1 METIAGV
8 RSEPPFLRRLAP
20 VVSLALFAVA
30 AAVAYREVHVYPL
43 SEIRRALVSL
53 PGWVLAL
60 CIGITLLGYVVL
72 SLYDWLALEYAGE
85 RLPYRRVLL
94 TSLLSYAIG
103 NNVGHAMISAGS
115 VRYRFYSGWDIP
127 ATSIV
132 KVVLFCTASY
142 AIGVLTLILAGYAAM
157 PDRSELSNSLLG
169 TVAGVAVVIAALT
182 LLVWWSFVLY
192 WRRPVA
198 IRGFRLGPPNPSLAL
213 RQTAVAVTDL
223 LLASL
228 VLYLPLS
235 QQIELPYATFLVLYF
250 VAQAA
255 GILSLIPGGIGVFEG
270 SFLFLSPGQ
279 FAGSQVLAALIVYRV
294 IYYFLPLVVA
304 GGALAA
310 YELRLHRLAQLPGVK
325 TGINLVESAIPQILA
340 VLLLLGAGV
349 LLLSGASPAVP
360 ARLEWLH
367 DFLPLPF
374 IEFSHLAGSLAGVLL
389 LLLSRAVSQRIDS
402 AWYATI
408 ATLGVG
414 IVASLAKGWD
424 YEEAGM
430 LFALLLMVL
439 PARSH
444 FYRKSALLA
453 LDFPLHWVLAA
464 GVVIGL
470 SLWLGFFSYKHVEY
484 SGELWWQFA
493 LHGNAPRFLRSAV
506 AMATLVGGLFI
517 YRLLTRPATALELP
531 DRSELDRAVTV
542 VDQSADTTAHL
553 ALVGDKRLL
562 WSDSGRS
569 FVCFDTTP
577 GFWVAMGDPV
587 GVPAET
593 EGMIWKFR
601 EMADR
606 YNAGAVFYQVG
617 TLHLP
622 VYLDLGAVPV
632 KLGEEARVP
641 LADFALEGKRGA
653 RLRHA
658 YNKLRRDGIG
668 FDVIRHHDVDGVLTE
683 LRSISDSWLATKRV
697 KEKRFSLGY
706 FDPGYLRRCDVA
718 VLRRDGAIV
727 AFANLWY
734 GAGKQELS
742 LDLMRYDP
750 AALKGVME
758 HLTVCLM
765 LWGKAQ
771 GFQWFSLGMAPLSG
785 LERRP
790 LAPLWHK
797 VGNVIFDL
805 GSEFYN
811 FEGLYHYK
819 NKFDPVWRPRY
830 LIVPSGMQVAP
841 ALLAVTSLI
850 SGGLKGIFAK

>member
-1 METIAGV
+1 MKTIAGAA
-8 RSEPPFLRRLAP
+8 SESPFLRRLAP
-20 VVSLALFAVA
+20 VLSLALFAVA
-30 AAVAYREVHVYPL
+30 VAVAYREVHVYPL
-43 SEIRRALVSL
+43 SEIRGALISL
-53 PGWVLAL
+53 PEWVLVL
-60 CIGITLLGYVVL
+60 CIGIMLIGYLVL

-85 RLPYRRVLL
+85 RLAYRRVLL

-103 NNVGHAMISAGS
+103 NNVGHAMISGGS
-115 VRYRFYSGWDIP
+115 IRYRFYSSWDIP
-127 ATSIV
+127 ATSII
-132 KVVLFCTASY
+132 KVVLFCTATY
-142 AIGVLTLILAGYAAM
+142 AIGALTLLLAGYAAM
-157 PDRSELSNSLLG
+157 PDRGELSGSSLAA
-169 TVAGVAVVIAALT
+169 VASLAAVIAALT
-182 LLVWWSFVLY
+182 LLAWWMFVLF

-198 IRGFRLGPPNPSLAL
+198 IRGFSLGPPAPSLAM
-213 RQTAVAVTDL
+213 RQTMVAVTDL
-223 LLASL
+223 TLASL

-235 QQIELPYATFLVLYF
+235 LQIELPYPTFLVLYLTAQ
-250 VAQAA
+250 VA
-255 GILSLIPGGIGVFEG
+255 GTLSLIPGGIGVFEG

-279 FAGSQVLAALIVYRV
+279 FPGSEVLAALIVYRV
-294 IYYFLPLVVA
+294 VYYFLPLIVA

-310 YELRLHRLAQLPGVK
+310 YELKLHRLARLPAVKAGV
-325 TGINLVESAIPQILA
+325 NLVESAIPQILA

-349 LLLSGASPAVP
+349 LLLSGASPAIP
-360 ARLEWLH
+360 ERLEWLH
-367 DFLPLPF
+367 FFLPLPL
-374 IEFSHLAGSLAGVLL
+374 IEFSHLTGSLAGVLL

-402 AWYATI
+402 AYYATI
-408 ATLGVG
+408 GTMCVG

-424 YEEAGM
+424 YEEAGI
-430 LFALLLMVL
+430 LSALLLMVL
-439 PARSH
+439 SARKH
-444 FYRKSALLA
+444 FYRKSALLS
-453 LDFPLHWVLAA
+453 LDFPLRWVMLS

-470 SLWLGFFSYKHVEY
+470 SLWLGLFSYRHVEY

-506 AMATLVGGLFI
+506 AMATLVGGLVI
-517 YRLLTRPATALELP
+517 YRLLTRPAAALALP
-531 DRSELDRAVTV
+531 SRSELERTV
-542 VDQSADTTAHL
+542 PIIDQAADTMAHL

-562 WSDSGRS
+562 WSDSSHS
-569 FVCFDTTP
+569 FLCFDTTP
-577 GFWVAMGDPV
+577 GFWIAMGDPV

-606 YNAGAVFYQVG
+606 HNAGAVFYQVS
-617 TLHLP
+617 TMHLP

-632 KLGEEARVP
+632 KLGEEARVR
-641 LADFALEGKRGA
+641 LVDFALEGKRGA
-653 RLRHA
+653 KLRNA
-658 YNKLRRDGIG
+658 YNKLKRDGLG
-668 FDVIRHHDVDGVLTE
+668 FDVIPHNDVDAVLPE
-683 LRSISDSWLATKRV
+683 LRTISDRWLATKRV
-697 KEKRFSLGY
+697 REKRFSLGF
-706 FDPGYLRRCDVA
+706 FDSDYLRCCDVA
-718 VLRRDGAIV
+718 VLRRDRTIV

-734 GAGKQELS
+734 GADKEELS

-750 AALKGVME
+750 SAPNGVME

-819 NKFDPVWRPRY
+819 NKFDPEWRPRY
-830 LIVPSGMQVAP
+830 LIVPSGMQLAP

-850 SGGLKGIFAK
+850 SGGLKGVFAK